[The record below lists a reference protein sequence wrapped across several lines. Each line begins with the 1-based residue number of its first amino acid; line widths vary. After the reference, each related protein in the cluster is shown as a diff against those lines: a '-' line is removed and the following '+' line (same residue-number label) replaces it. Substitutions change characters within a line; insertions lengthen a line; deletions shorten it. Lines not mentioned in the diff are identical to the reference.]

1 MSGSSGSTPERS
13 SANDPSANTPAL
25 FAMRR
30 AHSLGHSEAAS
41 EAVRQCQEVLTSEV
55 NRCPIEHLRMVLEEG
70 KAVKLYPHQRS
81 IVTKFRERVEAGAA
95 GEARV
100 NLVIRNRV

>member
-1 MSGSSGSTPERS
+1 MSGRSSKRG
-13 SANDPSANTPAL
+13 SANDQPMNIPPIMS
-25 FAMRR
+25 R

-41 EAVRQCQEVLTSEV
+41 EAVRQCQEVLASEV
-55 NRCPIEHLRMVLEEG
+55 NRCPVEHLRMVLEEG
-70 KAVKLYPHQRS
+70 KAVKLYPYQRA
-81 IVTKFRERVEAGAA
+81 IVTEFRERVEAGAA